1 MKIKYDN
8 QNDAIYVIFSDD
20 KVMESETVDSNVV
33 VDYNSKDEVVAIEVL
48 NIKDSEHTIDLPFV
62 LKSA

>member
-48 NIKDSEHTIDLPFV
+48 NIKDTEHTIDLPFV

>member
-1 MKIKYDN
+1 MKIKYDD